1 VEKEPQQYAQKNHY
15 IYFSVTSPSASN
27 LIASLTA
34 VVVPT
39 TVTIPTEVSK
49 WKKLSPNLFFTQT
62 WNGAKP
68 PKFNLGVKI
77 ESSFGFNYNQ
87 PYNLGLQIVYSNIPG
102 AVAISQNFVIT
113 SCDPICNA
121 PCGDNCDISAN
132 IGYIAGNLPAIK
144 VIPNNCVCDQINGDS
159 PEVFRTCPWHKVV
172 LSKIQQIKPNG
183 KVASTVSTFPYLQ
196 WGDQFT
202 NIEGEDVNQLTGYI
216 KVGSQKVGTQLTVS
230 ITNQV
235 ITTCIQIGST
245 CAGNW
250 PSLGNDNLTVTY
262 QVVTK
267 EAFVIYDTDNLDS
280 FLKKIITSSNSNG
293 FLSQALINHCPVS
306 NNNFP
311 IWVVLESRFPFTY
324 TVHFNAANQNTDGT
338 YGHCSTIELQGGQTF
353 FDTTDSS
360 LVEDTQN
367 GVETLCASLFL
378 IMVAFLF

>member
-280 FLKKIITSSNSNG
+280 FLKKLLLVQIPMVSFLKLSLTIAQFQIIIFQFG
-293 FLSQALINHCPVS
+293 
-306 NNNFP
+306 
-311 IWVVLESRFPFTY
+311 
-324 TVHFNAANQNTDGT
+324 
-338 YGHCSTIELQGGQTF
+338 
-353 FDTTDSS
+353 
-360 LVEDTQN
+360 
-367 GVETLCASLFL
+367 LFL
-378 IMVAFLF
+378 NLVSHSPIQFISMLPIKILMELMDIALPSNFKVDRHSSILPILVWSKTLKMELKHYVHH